1 VSQAVPLGALV
12 LGHVLSQWLRTMP
25 AITASGVIAELGFTE
40 QGFAIATGLMA
51 AAFMVGQIPVGI
63 MLDRIGPRR
72 TSLTLLCIAAAGSAA
87 AAAAP
92 GRVSFAAAQ
101 VIIGAGCAGLMMA
114 PLSFAAR
121 TLRPERFGAVSGY
134 LPGIGGIGLLL
145 SGSPSALLIGAGGW
159 RLAYAGAGAFALVV
173 VAAVARLVPD
183 LPRSGRPEARI
194 GAEVAE
200 VARLLAGQRLR
211 APVVLALV
219 GYAALIGLRGLWAGP
234 YLTDQLGLTLA
245 GAGDV
250 LAGLS
255 LVLIV
260 GPVVFGW
267 LDRHLADRAVVMGV
281 IHLAAALP
289 LGLLAAG
296 GAGRVADIGAMA
308 AVCFALTSHV
318 LLYPMTRALCTEAM
332 FGKALAAVN
341 LSFFLGITI
350 LQPLSGIAAA
360 QAGIGGALAVYA
372 IALAAGALAFLAM
385 VRRSPLP
392 ASRGREP

>member
-1 VSQAVPLGALV
+1 MTPAVPLGALV

-25 AITASGVIAELGFTE
+25 AITAAGVIGELGFTE

-51 AAFMVGQIPVGI
+51 ASFMVGQIPVGI

-72 TSLTLLCIAAAGSAA
+72 TSLTLLCIAAAGAAA

-92 GRVSFAAAQ
+92 GRASFAAAQ

-134 LPGIGGIGLLL
+134 LPGVGGIGLLL
-145 SGSPSALLIGAGGW
+145 SGSPSAMLIGVGGW
-159 RLAYAGAGAFALVV
+159 RLAYAGTAAFALVV
-173 VAAVARLVPD
+173 VIAVARLVPE
-183 LPRSGRPEARI
+183 LPRSPTEGKRI
-194 GAEVAE
+194 GAEMGEMV
-200 VARLLAGQRLR
+200 RLLAGARLR

-234 YLTDQLGLTLA
+234 YLTDHLGLSLA

-255 LVLIV
+255 LVLIA

-267 LDRHLADRAVVMGV
+267 LDRHLANRAVVMGL

-296 GAGRVADIGAMA
+296 GAGAAADIAAMA
-308 AVCFALTSHV
+308 AVCFALTSHI

-350 LQPLSGIAAA
+350 LQPLSGVAATH
-360 QAGIGGALAVYA
+360 AGIGGALAVYA
-372 IALAAGALAFLAM
+372 VALAGGSLWFLAR
-385 VRRSPLP
+385 VLRRGG
-392 ASRGREP
+392 AT

>member
-1 VSQAVPLGALV
+1 MSPTVALGALV

-25 AITASGVIAELGFTE
+25 AITAAGVIEDLGFTE

-72 TSLTLLCIAAAGSAA
+72 TSLTLLCIAAAGAA
-87 AAAAP
+87 AAALAP
-92 GRVSFAAAQ
+92 GRAAFAAAQ
-101 VIIGAGCAGLMMA
+101 VIIGTGCAGLMMA

-121 TLRPERFGAVSGY
+121 TLAQERFGAVSGY

-145 SGSPSALLIGAGGW
+145 SGSPSALLIAAGGW
-159 RLAYAGAGAFALVV
+159 RLAYAGAAGFALAVV
-173 VAAVARLVPD
+173 VAVALLVPD
-183 LPRSGRPEARI
+183 LPRHDGGQRRI
-194 GAEVAE
+194 GAEAAE
-200 VARLLAGQRLR
+200 VLALLAGRRLR

-219 GYAALIGLRGLWAGP
+219 GYAALIGVRGLWAGP
-234 YLTDQLGLTLA
+234 YLTDRLGLTLA
-245 GAGDV
+245 AAGDV

-255 LVLIV
+255 LLLIV

-267 LDRHLADRAVVMGV
+267 LDRHLADRAAVMGV

-296 GAGRVADIGAMA
+296 GAGMVADIGAMG
-308 AVCFALTSHV
+308 AVSFALTSHV

-341 LSFFLGITI
+341 LSFFLGITV
-350 LQPLSGIAAA
+350 LQPLSGIAARHS
-360 QAGIGGALAVYA
+360 GLGGALGVYA
-372 IALAAGALAFLAM
+372 AALAGGSLWFLGLS
-385 VRRSPLP
+385 RRARPPS
-392 ASRGREP
+392 

>member
-1 VSQAVPLGALV
+1 MSPAVPLGALV
-12 LGHVLSQWLRTMP
+12 FGHVLSQWLRTMP
-25 AITASGVIAELGFTE
+25 AITAAGVIGELGFTE
-40 QGFAIATGLMA
+40 QGFAIATGLMS

-87 AAAAP
+87 AALAP
-92 GRVSFAAAQ
+92 GRASFGLAQ
-101 VIIGAGCAGLMMA
+101 VVIGAGCAGLMMA

-134 LPGIGGIGLLL
+134 LPGIGGVGLLL
-145 SGSPSALLIGAGGW
+145 SGSPSAMLIGVGGW
-159 RLAYAGAGAFALVV
+159 RLAYAGAAGFALIVCL
-173 VAAVARLVPD
+173 AVARLVPD
-183 LPRSGRPEARI
+183 LPRPDTTPKRI
-194 GAEVAE
+194 GGEVAE
-200 VARLLAGQRLR
+200 MLGLLAGARLR

-234 YLTDQLGLTLA
+234 YLTDLLGLSLA

-255 LVLIV
+255 VVLIV

-267 LDRHLADRAVVMGV
+267 LDRRLANRAVAMGL
-281 IHLAAALP
+281 IHLAAAAP
-289 LGLLAAG
+289 LALLALG
-296 GAGRVADIGAMA
+296 GAGRVADIAAMA
-308 AVCFALTSHV
+308 AVCFALTSHI
-318 LLYPMTRALCTEAM
+318 LLYPMTRALCTDAI

-350 LQPLSGIAAA
+350 LQPLSGIAATH
-360 QAGIGGALAVYA
+360 AGLGGALGVYA
-372 IALAAGALAFLAM
+372 VALAGGSLWFLALIH
-385 VRRSPLP
+385 RR
-392 ASRGREP
+392 